1 MFDNPDDV
9 LNASVTY
16 SGYDMTEFLDNADL
30 RGPLMAYVFERI
42 ERTITG
48 DRIVIAIDEFW
59 KALGDP
65 MFSDLANNKL
75 KTIRKQNGL
84 MVFATQSPAD
94 ALRSKIAHTII
105 EQCPTQI
112 YMANGRAS
120 ASDYVSGMK
129 QTAREFELVSRELTP
144 ESRRFLIKQGHASVV
159 AELDLT
165 GFDDELA
172 ILSGRTANVRLA
184 ERIREEQDHRD
195 DSSDADW
202 MAAFHKRRSA

>member
-1 MFDNPDDV
+1 
-9 LNASVTY
+9 
-16 SGYDMTEFLDNADL
+16 
-30 RGPLMAYVFERI
+30 
-42 ERTITG
+42 
-48 DRIVIAIDEFW
+48 
-59 KALGDP
+59 

-94 ALRSKIAHTII
+94 ALRSRIAHTII

-112 YMANGRAS
+112 FMANGRAS
-120 ASDYVSGMK
+120 ESDYVNGMK
-129 QTAREFELVSRELTP
+129 LTAREFELVARELTP

-159 AELDLT
+159 AELDLS

-184 ERIREEQDHRD
+184 EQIREEKDHTEA
-195 DSSDADW
+195 SCDAW
-202 MAAFHKRRSA
+202 MAAFHRRRRA

>member
-1 MFDNPDDV
+1 
-9 LNASVTY
+9 
-16 SGYDMTEFLDNADL
+16 MTEFLDNADI
-30 RGPLMAYVFERI
+30 RGPLMAYIFERI

-48 DRIVIAIDEFW
+48 ERIVIAIDEFW

-65 MFSDLANNKL
+65 IFSDLANNKL

-112 YMANGRAS
+112 FMANGRAS

-129 QTAREFELVSRELTP
+129 LTAREFELVARELTP

-159 AELDLT
+159 AELDLS

-184 ERIREEQDHRD
+184 DKIRGEQRQTE
-195 DSSDADW
+195 DSSNEW
-202 MAAFHKRRSA
+202 MAAFHKRRRA

>member
-1 MFDNPDDV
+1 
-9 LNASVTY
+9 
-16 SGYDMTEFLDNADL
+16 
-30 RGPLMAYVFERI
+30 
-42 ERTITG
+42 
-48 DRIVIAIDEFW
+48 
-59 KALGDP
+59 
-65 MFSDLANNKL
+65 
-75 KTIRKQNGL
+75 
-84 MVFATQSPAD
+84 
-94 ALRSKIAHTII
+94 
-105 EQCPTQI
+105 
-112 YMANGRAS
+112 
-120 ASDYVSGMK
+120 MK